1 MNAPDPTA
9 PTDARPL
16 AGRRVL
22 VTGVSR
28 RRGIGYAIACRAAGL
43 GASVALH
50 HFSPH
55 DAEQPWGA
63 DDLTAVVEGVRSH
76 LIPDAAL
83 VEVSADLADA
93 AEPRRV
99 VEAAAERLGG
109 LDGLVC
115 NHAASGHDGRLE
127 EIEPEDLDLHWRVNA
142 RASLLLVQAFAE
154 VFRRPEAPELTGS
167 AVLMTSGQ
175 GLGPMPEEIAY
186 CTSKAALA
194 GMTPTLAD
202 GLADHGIRLNTVNPG
217 PVDTGYMDDVLRE
230 AVRTAFPA
238 CRLSTP
244 EDPARLICWLLSDEA
259 RWVTG
264 QVISTEGGFRR

>member
-1 MNAPDPTA
+1 MNAPGSTA

-28 RRGIGYAIACRAAGL
+28 RRGLGYATACRVAEL

-63 DDLTAVVEGVRSH
+63 DDVAAVIEGVRTH
-76 LIPDAAL
+76 LSPGAAL
-83 VEVSADLADA
+83 AEVSADLADA

-99 VEAAAERLGG
+99 VQAAVAGLGG

-115 NHAASGHDGRLE
+115 NHAVSGHDGRLE
-127 EIEPEDLDLHWRVNA
+127 EITAEDLDRHWRVNA
-142 RASLLLVQAFAE
+142 RGSILLVQAFAE
-154 VFRRPEAPELTGS
+154 VFRCPDAPDLTGA

-202 GLADHGIRLNTVNPG
+202 GLADRGIRLNTVNPG
-217 PVDTGYMDDVLRE
+217 PVDTGYMDDALRE
-230 AVRTAFPA
+230 GVRAAFPA
-238 CRLSTP
+238 GRLSTP
-244 EDPARLICWLLSDEA
+244 EDQARLICWLLSDDA